1 MPKIVDWDARRDEVL
16 TATWRVI
23 ARDGIANTTLRK
35 IALEAGYS
43 HGVLAHYFTNKQDIL
58 ASALLLCH
66 QRVRERMQ
74 QRTAG
79 VSGLAAL
86 RTIMIEALPLDAARD
101 LEAGIEISFWHQ
113 AMGDPELSRLEL
125 DEFDKTWALLRVPLL
140 EAREAGELRSELDV
154 EVAVHALMVLI
165 DGLSVERVLCPSRV
179 NAERELTLLD
189 ALLETFRSPGDQ
201 RGVEPLSGQDGAETG
216 PEPRA

>member
-74 QRTAG
+74 ERTKSM
-79 VSGLAAL
+79 SGLAAL
-86 RTIMIEALPLDAARD
+86 RTIMIEALPLDAGRD

-113 AMGDPELSRLEL
+113 AMGDPELGRLEL
-125 DEFDKTWALLRVPLL
+125 EEFDKTWALLRAPLI
-140 EAREAGELRSELDV
+140 EAREAGELRSDLDI
-154 EVAVHALMVLI
+154 EVAVHALMVLN
-165 DGLSVERVLCPSRV
+165 DGLSVERVLCPGRV
-179 NAERELTLLD
+179 SVEREMTLLD
-189 ALLETFRSPGDQ
+189 VLLAAFRSPDHMIIG
-201 RGVEPLSGQDGAETG
+201 ESLSGDG
-216 PEPRA
+216 RALQT